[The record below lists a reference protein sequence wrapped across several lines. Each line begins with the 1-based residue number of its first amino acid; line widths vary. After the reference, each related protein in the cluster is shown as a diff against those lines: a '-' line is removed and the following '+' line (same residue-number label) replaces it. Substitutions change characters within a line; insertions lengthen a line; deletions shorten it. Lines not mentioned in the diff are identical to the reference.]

1 MRILSFCVLGL
12 ASLVLLSGC
21 HTAPPEIPFDKA
33 AASRVKSIGIVVS
46 QFPEQP
52 VAVLATTVGQ
62 HMGLLGALVDAGMNS
77 SRVTKVEA
85 MLISQG
91 FVADTYFIAKLK
103 ETLEAEGYKVFIVSQ
118 KRGKGDF
125 AKDYPVN
132 FYPKVDAYLD
142 IIVGAYG
149 YLAAGIGDDAPY
161 RPTFNARVKLVSSI
175 DKSVLMQ
182 DVVAY
187 NVPNNPEN
195 IVTISPDPEMKWVD
209 FDTLM
214 ADPVR
219 AVSGLR
225 MAEDLTAST
234 LGKLAH

>member
-1 MRILSFCVLGL
+1 M
-12 ASLVLLSGC
+12 LLSGC
-21 HTAPPEIPFDKA
+21 HQAPPEIPFDKA
-33 AASRVKSIGIVVS
+33 AATRVKSIGIVIS

-85 MLISQG
+85 MLANQH
-91 FVADTYFIAKLK
+91 FVADAYFIAKLK
-103 ETLEAEGYKVFIVSQ
+103 EALEAEGYKVFIVSQ

-125 AKDYPVN
+125 AKEYPVN
-132 FYPKVDAYLD
+132 FYPKVDAYYD
-142 IIVGAYG
+142 IVIGAYG
-149 YLAAGIGDDAPY
+149 YLAAGISDDAPY
-161 RPTFNARVKLVSSI
+161 RPTFNASVKLVSSI

-187 NVPNNPEN
+187 NYPNSPEN
-195 IVTISPDPEMKWVD
+195 MVTISPDAEMKWVD
-209 FDTLM
+209 FDTMM

-219 AVSGLR
+219 AVTGLR
-225 MAEDLTAST
+225 AAEEQTALT

>member
-1 MRILSFCVLGL
+1 MRIVSFCAVAL
-12 ASLVLLSGC
+12 SCLVLLSGC

-33 AASRVKSIGIVVS
+33 AATRVKSIGIIVS

-52 VAVLATTVGQ
+52 VALLATSIGQ
-62 HMGLLGALVDAGMNS
+62 NLGLLGALVDAGMNS
-77 SRVTKVEA
+77 SRVSKVEA
-85 MLISQG
+85 MLKSQG
-91 FVADTYFIAKLK
+91 FVADSYFIAKLK

-118 KRGKGDF
+118 KRGKGEF
-125 AKDYPVN
+125 AKAYPVN
-132 FYPKVDAYLD
+132 SYPRVDAYLD
-142 IIVGAYG
+142 IVVGSYG

-161 RPTFNARVKLVSSI
+161 RPTFNAHVKLVSSI
-175 DKSVLMQ
+175 GNSVLMQ
-182 DVVAY
+182 DIVAY
-187 NVPNNPEN
+187 NIPNKPEN
-195 IVTISPDPEMKWVD
+195 IVTLSPDPEMKWVD

-225 MAEDLTAST
+225 AAEEQTASM